1 MRATRI
7 LITMCC
13 ALAIATMF
21 MATGARADEYTK
33 QTFLTFSGPVQ
44 VPGMTLPAGTY
55 MFKLADPESGRRA
68 IQIWDEKGTKLF
80 TMLLTVPDE
89 QPEPK
94 DDPVVLFSERP
105 SGAAPA
111 VKSWF
116 YPAERTGYEFIY
128 PKDQAMKIAA
138 ATNTP
143 VLSYDTDVKS
153 DADENSLRGTKVGH
167 VDAQGQ
173 ASADKAATA
182 STTTASTT
190 TTTSSSGAP
199 AASAPAR
206 TDEQAN
212 RTQPPAAAP
221 AAPSATTSTTAS
233 NTAAASATST
243 SPDANRTSASPAA
256 PAASSTTS
264 TTASARRAD
273 TSTARSA
280 TVGTSGQADR
290 PAQSQ
295 TSQPARANGQLPRT
309 ASPLATLQLLSAG
322 LLVGALGVRQ
332 LRRRYAENR

>member
-1 MRATRI
+1 MRVKRI
-7 LITMCC
+7 LITMGCM
-13 ALAIATMF
+13 LAIATMF
-21 MATGARADEYTK
+21 LATGARADEYTK

-80 TMLLTVPDE
+80 TTLLTIPDE

-116 YPAERTGYEFIY
+116 YPAERSGYEFIY
-128 PKDQAMKIAA
+128 PKDQAMQIAA
-138 ATNTP
+138 ATKTP
-143 VLSYDTDVKS
+143 VLSYDTDLKS
-153 DADENSLRGTKVGH
+153 DADENALRGAKVGR

-173 ASADKAATA
+173 AAADSNSATA

-190 TTTSSSGAP
+190 SP
-199 AASAPAR
+199 AASPAAAAPANN
-206 TDEQAN
+206 EQAN
-212 RTQPPAAAP
+212 RTQPPSAAP
-221 AAPSATTSTTAS
+221 AAPSASTSTTAS
-233 NTAAASATST
+233 NTAAAPATT
-243 SPDANRTSASPAA
+243 ASPDANRTAAPTAA
-256 PAASSTTS
+256 PAASTS
-264 TTASARRAD
+264 TSNTASAARAE
-273 TSTARSA
+273 TTTARSA

-309 ASPLATLQLLSAG
+309 ASPLARLQLLSAG
-322 LLVGALGVRQ
+322 LFFSALGVRQ

>member
-13 ALAIATMF
+13 ALAIATML
-21 MATGARADEYTK
+21 MVTGARADEYTK

-68 IQIWDEKGTKLF
+68 IQIWDEKGSKMF
-80 TMLLTVPDE
+80 TMLLTIPDE
-89 QPEPK
+89 QPEAK
-94 DDPVVLFSERP
+94 DDPVVMFSERP
-105 SGAAPA
+105 TGAAPA

-138 ATNTP
+138 ASRTP
-143 VLSYDTDVKS
+143 VLAYDTDVKS
-153 DADENSLRGTKVGH
+153 DADENSLRGAKVGH
-167 VDAQGQ
+167 IDAQGQ
-173 ASADKAATA
+173 ASADNKAATA

-190 TTTSSSGAP
+190 TTSSSGAR
-199 AASAPAR
+199 ATTAPAQPS
-206 TDEQAN
+206 EQAN

-221 AAPSATTSTTAS
+221 AAPSASTSTSTTAS
-233 NTAAASATST
+233 NTAAATST
-243 SPDANRTSASPAA
+243 SPDANRTSAPPAA
-256 PAASSTTS
+256 AT
-264 TTASARRAD
+264 TTASARRSN
-273 TSTARSA
+273 TTTAGSA
-280 TVGTSGQADR
+280 AVGTSGQAAR

-295 TSQPARANGQLPRT
+295 TSQPARANAQLPRT
-309 ASPLATLQLLSAG
+309 ASPLTALQLLSAG
-322 LLVGALGVRQ
+322 FIVSALGVRQ

>member
-1 MRATRI
+1 MRATRF

-13 ALAIATMF
+13 ALAIATML
-21 MATGARADEYTK
+21 MVTGARADEYTK

-44 VPGMTLPAGTY
+44 VPGLTLPAGTY

-80 TMLLTVPDE
+80 TTLLTIPDE

-116 YPAERTGYEFIY
+116 YPAERSGYEFIY
-128 PKDQAMKIAA
+128 PKNQAMQIAA
-138 ATNTP
+138 ATKAP

-153 DADENSLRGTKVGH
+153 DADENALRGAKVGR

-173 ASADKAATA
+173 PAADNTAATA

-190 TTTSSSGAP
+190 ATSSAAAQATSQAP
-199 AASAPAR
+199 N
-206 TDEQAN
+206 TEQAN

-221 AAPSATTSTTAS
+221 AAPSASASTSTTAS
-233 NTAAASATST
+233 NTAAPATST
-243 SPDANRTSASPAA
+243 PPDANRTAA
-256 PAASSTTS
+256 PPATS
-264 TTASARRAD
+264 TTAASARRAD
-273 TSTARSA
+273 TSTAGSA
-280 TVGTSGQADR
+280 AVGTSGQAAAQPAQAQTTTTQR
-290 PAQSQ
+290 PAN
-295 TSQPARANGQLPRT
+295 AQLPRT
-309 ASPLATLQLLSAG
+309 ASPLATLQLLSVG
-322 LLVGALGVRQ
+322 LIVSALGVRQ
-332 LRRRYAENR
+332 LRRRYVGNR

>member
-1 MRATRI
+1 MRATRF
-7 LITMCC
+7 LITTCC

-21 MATGARADEYTK
+21 MVTGARADEYTK

-44 VPGMTLPAGTY
+44 VPGLTLPAGTY

-80 TMLLTVPDE
+80 TTLLTIPDE

-116 YPAERTGYEFIY
+116 YPAERSGYEFIY
-128 PKDQAMKIAA
+128 PKTQAMQIAA
-138 ATNTP
+138 ATKAP
-143 VLSYDTDVKS
+143 VLSYDSDVKS
-153 DADENSLRGTKVGH
+153 DADENALRGAKVGR

-173 ASADKAATA
+173 TAADNTAATA

-190 TTTSSSGAP
+190 ATSSAAAQATSQAP
-199 AASAPAR
+199 N
-206 TDEQAN
+206 TEQAN

-221 AAPSATTSTTAS
+221 AAPSASASTSTTAS
-233 NTAAASATST
+233 NTAAPATST
-243 SPDANRTSASPAA
+243 SPDANRTAAPPAA
-256 PAASSTTS
+256 S
-264 TTASARRAD
+264 TTASARRSD
-273 TSTARSA
+273 TSTAGSA
-280 TVGTSGQADR
+280 AVGTSGQAAAQ

-295 TSQPARANGQLPRT
+295 TTTTQRAANGQLPRT
-309 ASPLATLQLLSAG
+309 ASPLATLQLLS
-322 LLVGALGVRQ
+322 VGCIVSALGLRQ
-332 LRRRYAENR
+332 LRRRYAVNR

>member
-13 ALAIATMF
+13 ALAIATML
-21 MATGARADEYTK
+21 MVTGARADEYTK

-80 TMLLTVPDE
+80 TMLLTIPDE
-89 QPEPK
+89 QPEAK
-94 DDPVVLFSERP
+94 DDPVVMFSERP

-153 DADENSLRGTKVGH
+153 DADERSLRGTKVGRI
-167 VDAQGQ
+167 DAQGQ
-173 ASADKAATA
+173 AAADNKAATA

-190 TTTSSSGAP
+190 TTTTAAP
-199 AASAPAR
+199 AAAAPANN
-206 TDEQAN
+206 EEAN

-221 AAPSATTSTTAS
+221 AAPSATTSTTTTAS
-233 NTAAASATST
+233 NTATAPATRT
-243 SPDANRTSASPAA
+243 SPDANRTSAPAA
-256 PAASSTTS
+256 AA
-264 TTASARRAD
+264 
-273 TSTARSA
+273 
-280 TVGTSGQADR
+280 VGTSGQADR
-290 PAQSQ
+290 PAESQ

-322 LLVGALGVRQ
+322 LLVSALGVRQ
-332 LRRRYAENR
+332 LRRRYAVNR

>member
-55 MFKLADPESGRRA
+55 MFKLADPDSGRRA

-80 TMLLTVPDE
+80 TMLLTIPDE

-94 DDPVVLFSERP
+94 DDPVVMFSERP

-138 ATNTP
+138 ATNAP

-153 DADENSLRGTKVGH
+153 DADERALRGTKVGH
-167 VDAQGQ
+167 VNAQGQ
-173 ASADKAATA
+173 ASADNTTATA

-190 TTTSSSGAP
+190 TTSSSNTP

-221 AAPSATTSTTAS
+221 SEPRASTTTTAS
-233 NTAAASATST
+233 NTAAATTTST
-243 SPDANRTSASPAA
+243 APDANRTTSSPAA
-256 PAASSTTS
+256 PAASTS
-264 TTASARRAD
+264 TTTSARRSD
-273 TSTARSA
+273 TSAA
-280 TVGTSGQADR
+280 VGTSGQADR

-295 TSQPARANGQLPRT
+295 TSQSARATGQLPRT

-322 LLVGALGVRQ
+322 LFVSALGVRQ
-332 LRRRYAENR
+332 LRRRYAANR